1 MATDLPRVIVEAD
14 GEPMTVLQARIE
26 ARSAERLELAQAL
39 QAWAASVR
47 SEAGSV
53 DVRVC
58 EDLEEPGVYCLTS
71 RWRDSQRLE
80 AHLAGP
86 AFGILLGALEILA
99 RRTQLELAAGAE
111 DATAVIRRLR
121 GRHPTGGAVSGPDT
135 GLPR

>member
-1 MATDLPRVIVEAD
+1 
-14 GEPMTVLQARIE
+14 MTVLRARVE
-26 ARSAERLELAQAL
+26 AGAAERLELAQAL
-39 QAWAASVR
+39 KAWAGSAR

-99 RRTQLELAAGAE
+99 RRTQLELEASTGTAE
-111 DATAVIRRLR
+111 DATVLIRRLR
-121 GRHPTGGAVSGPDT
+121 ARQRSTSGGVSGPDN
-135 GLPR
+135 GLTQ